1 MIPGA
6 VPWPKEREEKYT
18 RECWPNKTF
27 AGKPYVTHME
37 KPSDFEW
44 DSAKDQLN

>member
-27 AGKPYVTHME
+27 GQVFLE
-37 KPSDFEW
+37 SGGLGVRF
-44 DSAKDQLN
+44 